1 MFLKPDYK
9 LQNIYEIDLEEL
21 KNSGKKRQHFKR
33 YRKNVIFEK
42 TIIVIISRT

>member
-1 MFLKPDYK
+1 MELKEFMDISK
-9 LQNIYEIDLEEL
+9 LQ

-33 YRKNVIFEK
+33 YRKNIIFEK